1 VGLTTEVESVQ
12 VVLVLM
18 GPTAEADEVFLEWL
32 VLVLMGPTAEA
43 EEVEVRVCLV
53 WETEP
58 LWVID

>member
-1 VGLTTEVESVQ
+1 MQV

-18 GPTAEADEVFLEWL
+18 GPTADADEVFLEWL
-32 VLVLMGPTAEA
+32 VLVWIGPTAEA

-58 LWVID
+58 LWVMD